1 MMYEYIKHKTMS
13 RILKKVAM
21 ATGNRPISK
30 LCNIIQI
37 WK

>member
-1 MMYEYIKHKTMS
+1 MYEYIAHKTTS
-13 RILKKVAM
+13 QIFKTVAM

-37 WK
+37 